1 MPHLVKMDKKYSKK
15 GLRILAPE
23 VQGSSVEAIE
33 TLVKKHKINYPIMK
47 GSTRAPNM
55 KGIPHSVVFNTAGEL
70 VFEGHPMDPEF
81 DKSIKKALKDVEV
94 ADADA
99 DDGGGLFAKP
109 LIAQRIW
116 TNSEGK
122 PLVAAVT
129 AIEGENVMFK
139 LKNGKK
145 IPYPIAKLSEADQKL
160 IKEASPGSDG
170 ESEDE

>member
-23 VQGSSVEAIE
+23 VQSSSVEAIE
-33 TLVKKHKINYPIMK
+33 KLVKEHKINYPIMK

-55 KGIPHSVVFNTAGEL
+55 KGIPHSVVFDASGEL
-70 VFEGHPMDPEF
+70 VFEGHPMSPDF
-81 DKSIKKALKDVEV
+81 DKAIKKALKDVEV
-94 ADADA
+94 VDE
-99 DDGGGLFAKP
+99 DDDGGLFAKP
-109 LIAQRIW
+109 LIAQRTW

-160 IKEASPGSDG
+160 IKEASPDSD
-170 ESEDE
+170 EETEDE